1 MATDHARPGDD
12 APPTPTTAATGTPT
26 AASPAGPSRSTVR
39 RLAPLLLVLGAVGL
53 LVVMAVAS
61 PFETTDPD
69 IEVRQAFVGAGSD
82 PAGAYLV
89 IVDHG
94 GTDDLTGV
102 TTPVGEVTLQR
113 RTTDATTGE
122 QTLQTVDSLR
132 IEGFDETRL
141 QPGGDQL
148 LIELEDPDGLRA
160 GTTVP
165 LRLEFRVSED
175 IEVQAEVRTYD
186 EIGQILLPPVLAV
199 PEEG

>member
-1 MATDHARPGDD
+1 MATDDARPGDD
-12 APPTPTTAATGTPT
+12 APTTAAPEAPT
-26 AASPAGPSRSTVR
+26 AASPVGASRSTVR
-39 RLAPLLLVLGAVGL
+39 RLAPLLVVLGAVGL

-102 TTPVGEVTLQR
+102 TTPVGGVTLQR

-122 QTLQTVDSLR
+122 QTLQTVESLR

-148 LIELEDPDGLRA
+148 LIELEDTDGQLRA

-186 EIGQILLPPVLAV
+186 EIGRILLPPVLAV